1 MSRRAQENMI
11 AAALLALF
19 AAVIWMCQDFG
30 PRARMI
36 PLPLAVFG
44 IVLTLI
50 QLVWQN
56 IGSTDELQM
65 DLIAVDPL
73 TAVAEDEAKK
83 SEGLRKRVTWRDE
96 VRALGVVGAL
106 FVLVMTLGILPAV
119 FLFTGGY
126 FIVSREYSWRA
137 SLIYT
142 SLLTAAV
149 YLLFEVALQIQ
160 PYYGVLA
167 PLFER
172 IG

>member
-11 AAALLALF
+11 AAALLVLF
-19 AAVIWMCQDFG
+19 AAVIWMCHDFG
-30 PRARMI
+30 QRARMI

-73 TAVAEDEAKK
+73 TAAAEEEAKK
-83 SEGLRKRVTWRDE
+83 SEGPRKRVTWRDE
-96 VRALGVVGAL
+96 LRALGIVGAL

-126 FIVSREYSWRA
+126 FFVSREYSWRA

-142 SLLTAAV
+142 SLLTAAI

-160 PYYGVLA
+160 PYYGLLA